1 MPLPMPSPMP
11 SPPSVFLYGL
21 GRPLLV
27 CHAVAALVLCGAS
40 VHQTVYALAMLRRRV
55 TARRLHLARLF
66 SRITL
71 LSYAVVMGLGSL
83 LYPRYRVFVRG
94 LFLDRHA
101 PWASNLFDFKENL
114 ATLGLPFAVGAVVLT
129 AQLGRVDR
137 ALSDDPL
144 AGRGSLRDKLVR
156 LYVLFALGT
165 ATIAIFNALSGL
177 LVTSVRGI

>member
-1 MPLPMPSPMP
+1 MPMPDSMP
-11 SPPSVFLYGL
+11 TASSVFLYGL

-27 CHAVAALVLCGAS
+27 CHAVAALLLCGSS
-40 VHQTVYALAMLRRRV
+40 VHQAVYALGMLRRRV
-55 TARRLHLARLF
+55 TARRLHLSRLF

-71 LSYAVVMGLGSL
+71 LSYLAVMGLGSL

-114 ATLGLPFAVGAVVLT
+114 ATIGLPFAVAAVIVA
-129 AQLGRVDR
+129 AQLGRGGR
-137 ALSDDPL
+137 ALSEDSLVDHAPL
-144 AGRGSLRDKLVR
+144 REKLLR

-165 ATIAIFNALSGL
+165 ATVAIVNALSGL